1 MPRYGGRPCTLP
13 WINWYTSFTCCRR
26 AAERSEPAQ
35 RLALGAAI
43 IFLDIR
49 KTVMTETHPLTVVI
63 VDDHPVVRDGLNAML
78 STETD
83 IQVVGEAGTGAEALD
98 LLAKLR
104 PAVVLMD
111 LLLPDIGGAEVIK
124 RVCSARSDTNFIVLT
139 SVAGDEEIY
148 RALEAGA
155 RGYLF
160 KDMVRREL
168 VQAIRTVHKGQRY
181 IPAQVGSRIA
191 ENLPRM
197 DLSSR
202 EIEVLQLVAGGL
214 RNKEI
219 AHELTVSEATVN
231 AHVKHILG
239 KLYASD
245 RTQAV
250 TIALRRGIIRL

>member
-1 MPRYGGRPCTLP
+1 MT
-13 WINWYTSFTCCRR
+13 
-26 AAERSEPAQ
+26 ERHPV
-35 RLALGAAI
+35 
-43 IFLDIR
+43 
-49 KTVMTETHPLTVVI
+49 TVMI

-78 STETD
+78 STEPD
-83 IQVVGEAGTGAEALD
+83 IQVVGEAGTGAEALS
-98 LLAKLR
+98 LLAKLH

-111 LLLPDIGGAEVIK
+111 LLLPDIGGTEVIR
-124 RVCSARSDTNFIVLT
+124 RVCSARSDTSFIVLT
-139 SVAGDEEIY
+139 TVAGDEEIY

-168 VQAIRTVHKGQRY
+168 VQAIRTVHGGQRY

-191 ENLPRM
+191 ENLPRQ
-197 DLSSR
+197 DLSLR

-214 RNKEI
+214 RNKQI
-219 AHELTVSEATVN
+219 AHRLGVSEATVN
-231 AHVKHILG
+231 AHVKHILE

-245 RTQAV
+245 RTHAV

>member
-1 MPRYGGRPCTLP
+1 
-13 WINWYTSFTCCRR
+13 
-26 AAERSEPAQ
+26 
-35 RLALGAAI
+35 
-43 IFLDIR
+43 
-49 KTVMTETHPLTVVI
+49 MTERHPLTVMI

-83 IQVVGEAGTGAEALD
+83 IQVVGEAGTGAEALS
-98 LLAKLR
+98 LLAKLH

-124 RVCSARSDTNFIVLT
+124 RVCSARSDTSFIVLT
-139 SVAGDEEIY
+139 TVAGDEEIY

-160 KDMVRREL
+160 KDMVRKEL
-168 VQAIRTVHKGQRY
+168 IQAIRTVHGGQRY

-191 ENLPRM
+191 ENLPRQG
-197 DLSSR
+197 LSLR

-214 RNKEI
+214 RNKQI
-219 AHELTVSEATVN
+219 AHRLDVAEATVN
-231 AHVKHILG
+231 AHVKHILE

-245 RTQAV
+245 RTHAV